1 MAILNAL
8 LKVGVFPL
16 FYLNAFESKNQQSSL
31 TASRTFAYFDIEIGD
46 KPAGRITMKL
56 FDTVTPRT
64 VENFRQLCTG
74 ERGAKFG
81 FANSI
86 FHRVIPGFMAQ
97 GGDFTMFNGQGGK
110 SIYGRTFSDENFEL
124 RHEYR
129 GILSMA
135 NSGPNT
141 NGSQF
146 FICFAETP
154 WLDGKHVVFGIVVD
168 GYEVLDQIGSY

>member
-1 MAILNAL
+1 MCLNQ
-8 LKVGVFPL
+8 
-16 FYLNAFESKNQQSSL
+16 NQQSSL

-74 ERGAKFG
+74 ERGSKFG

-141 NGSQF
+141 NKSQF
-146 FICFAETP
+146 FLTYAKHNT
-154 WLDGKHVVFGIVVD
+154 LDMKYTVFGKMID
-168 GYEVLDQIGSY
+168 GEETLDAIEKVLIDPKVHYLIS